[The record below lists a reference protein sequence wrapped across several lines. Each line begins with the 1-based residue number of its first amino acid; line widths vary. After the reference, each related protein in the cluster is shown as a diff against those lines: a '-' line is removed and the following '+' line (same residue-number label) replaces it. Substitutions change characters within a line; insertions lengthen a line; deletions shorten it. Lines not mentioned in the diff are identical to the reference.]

1 MVLNMVYI
9 GGKCRQ
15 YRKRVLKTDLR
26 EVANSVGYSREN
38 VSAFESGRNANS
50 LILLWYLSKGMTFE
64 QLTGGEPV
72 E

>member
-1 MVLNMVYI
+1 MITMEYI
-9 GGKCRQ
+9 GARCRRF
-15 YRKRVLKTDLR
+15 RKSVLKTELQ
-26 EVANSVGYSREN
+26 EVANITGYSREN
-38 VSAFESGRNANS
+38 VSAFESGRNDNS